1 VTPTESREVV
11 LGLSRERLARATTH
25 LERIARDAAER
36 IHQLKQEKQTL
47 ERRLH
52 DLETL
57 FAQERQNFEQ
67 RASLLA
73 SVSSESE
80 ERAKEFTDLN
90 KRLADQEWLL
100 NEQITTISRLEAE
113 LANSALQ
120 LKEQREYETTWQSE
134 LDEWKTKT
142 AQLEDRV
149 EKISKERDAFR
160 TRIFEDERMNAQFV
174 LKLTS
179 DDRDTAAKALDSL
192 LDQISAME
200 SRVLATE
207 EK

>member
-1 VTPTESREVV
+1 LTPTESREVV
-11 LGLSRERLARATTH
+11 LGLSRERLARATTRF
-25 LERIARDAAER
+25 ERIARDAAER

-67 RASLLA
+67 RV
-73 SVSSESE
+73 SVLTTVASESE
-80 ERAKEFTDLN
+80 ERTKALTDLN
-90 KRLADQEWLL
+90 ARMSDQERLL
-100 NEQITTISRLEAE
+100 NEQLMTISRLEAE
-113 LANSALQ
+113 LASRALQ
-120 LKEQREYETTWQSE
+120 LKEQQELETLWQSE
-134 LDEWKTKT
+134 LAESKTKT

-149 EKISKERDAFR
+149 EKISAEREAFR
-160 TRIFEDERMNAQFV
+160 SKIMDNERVNAQYV

-179 DDRDTAAKALDSL
+179 EDKDTAAKAIDSL

>member
-1 VTPTESREVV
+1 MTPTESREVV

-47 ERRLH
+47 EQRLH
-52 DLETL
+52 DVETL

-67 RASLLA
+67 RATLLA

-90 KRLADQEWLL
+90 KRLADQERLL

-120 LKEQREYETTWQSE
+120 LKEQREYETAWQSE

-160 TRIFEDERMNAQFV
+160 TRIFDDERMNAQYV

-179 DDRDTAAKALDSL
+179 DDQGTAAKAIDSL
-192 LDQISAME
+192 LDQIAAME
-200 SRVLATE
+200 LRMLATE

>member
-57 FAQERQNFEQ
+57 FAHERQNFEQ

-90 KRLADQEWLL
+90 KRLADQERLL
-100 NEQITTISRLEAE
+100 NEQITTISRLQAE
-113 LANSALQ
+113 LASSALR

-160 TRIFEDERMNAQFV
+160 TRIFEDERMNAQYV

-179 DDRDTAAKALDSL
+179 DERDTAAKELDSL